1 MENVKTQIIFELD
14 GKQLVKNV
22 EPITIITYDN
32 NNENILREDELTEG
46 YFWMHEHDE
55 NGKLLKSVKTDSLT
69 NQILDERTAADGV
82 KKNPDG
88 LIEETYHSE
97 DGLIIGYKH
106 IKDGIVIYEM
116 YRERDSNKKFKYD
129 RNLIKGVLTEIWY
142 PIPGNKKIADIKIT
156 ENGKVITGKRTWSE
170 KDHMYTEEFS
180 DGSKGF
186 AQWTEDDSKLL
197 HLVERTGSEQINTL
211 DNNGNIKS
219 MKFSN
224 WEGYESYIDHILN
237 DSLSYTISIKDGIR
251 EEKITETE
259 FSPEGKKIRTITYKV
274 RRSD

>member
-1 MENVKTQIIFELD
+1 MENVKTQITFELD

-32 NNENILREDELTEG
+32 NENILREDELTEG
-46 YFWMHEHDE
+46 YFWLHEHDE

-69 NQILDERTAADGV
+69 NKILDERTAADRV

-129 RNLIKGVLTEIWY
+129 RNLKKGVLTEIWY

-156 ENGKVITGKRTWSE
+156 ENGKVIKGKRTWSE

-186 AQWTEDDSKLL
+186 AQWTEDNSKLL
-197 HLVERTGSEQINTL
+197 HLVERTGSEQVNTL
-211 DNNGNIKS
+211 DGNGNIKS
-219 MKFSN
+219 MRFSN
-224 WEGYESYIDHILN
+224 WEGYELYIDHILS
-237 DSLSYTISIKDGIR
+237 DSLSYTISVKDGIR

-274 RRSD
+274 RWSD

>member
-1 MENVKTQIIFELD
+1 MENVKTQITFELD

-32 NNENILREDELTEG
+32 NENILREDELTEG
-46 YFWMHEHDE
+46 FFWMHEHDA
-55 NGKLLKSVKTDSLT
+55 NGNLVKSIKKDTRT
-69 NQILDERTAADGV
+69 NKILDERTAADGV

-186 AQWTEDDSKLL
+186 AQWTEDNSKLL
-197 HLVERTGSEQINTL
+197 HLVERTGSEQVNTL
-211 DNNGNIKS
+211 DGNGNIKS
-219 MKFSN
+219 MRFSN

-237 DSLSYTISIKDGIR
+237 DTLSYTISVKDGIR
-251 EEKITETE
+251 EEKITEIE
-259 FSPEGKKIRTITYKV
+259 LSPEGKKIRTITYKV
-274 RRSD
+274 RWSD

>member
-1 MENVKTQIIFELD
+1 MENAKTQITFELD
-14 GKQLVKNV
+14 GEQLIKNV
-22 EPITIITYDN
+22 KPIRIITYDN
-32 NNENILREDELTEG
+32 NENILKENELTEG
-46 YFWMHEHDE
+46 YSWLHEHDE
-55 NGKLLKSVKTDSLT
+55 NGKLLKSVKTDTVT
-69 NQILDERTAADGV
+69 NKILDERSAADGV

-88 LIEETYHSE
+88 LIEETFHSE
-97 DGLIIGYKH
+97 DGLIFGYKH

-129 RNLIKGVLTEIWY
+129 RILEKGVMTEIWY

-156 ENGKVITGKRTWSE
+156 EKGKVITGKRTWSE

-186 AQWTEDDSKLL
+186 ARWTEDDSKLL
-197 HLVERTGSEQINTL
+197 HLVNRTGAEQINTL
-211 DNNGNIKS
+211 DGNGNIKS
-219 MKFSN
+219 MRFSN

-237 DSLSYTISIKDGIR
+237 DSLSYTISVKDGIR

-259 FSPEGKKIRTITYKV
+259 LSPEGKKIRTITYKV
-274 RRSD
+274 I

>member
-1 MENVKTQIIFELD
+1 MENVKTQITFELD

-32 NNENILREDELTEG
+32 NENILREDELTEG
-46 YFWMHEHDE
+46 YFWMHEHDA
-55 NGKLLKSVKTDSLT
+55 NGNLVKSIKKDTRT
-69 NQILDERTAADGV
+69 NQILEERFAADGV

-88 LIEETYHSE
+88 IIEETYHSE

-129 RNLIKGVLTEIWY
+129 RNLKKGVMTEIWY
-142 PIPGNKKIADIKIT
+142 PIPGNKKIADKKIT
-156 ENGKVITGKRTWSE
+156 KNGKVITGKRTWSE

-186 AQWTEDDSKLL
+186 AQWTEDNSKLL
-197 HLVERTGSEQINTL
+197 LLVERTGSEQVNTL
-211 DNNGNIKS
+211 DGNGNIKS
-219 MKFSN
+219 MRFSN

-237 DSLSYTISIKDGIR
+237 DSLSYTISVKDGIR

-259 FSPEGKKIRTITYKV
+259 LSPEGKKIRTFTYKV

>member
-1 MENVKTQIIFELD
+1 MENVKTQITFELD

-22 EPITIITYDN
+22 EPITIIAYD

-46 YFWMHEHDE
+46 YFWLHEHDA
-55 NGKLLKSVKTDSLT
+55 NGNLVKSIKKDTRT
-69 NQILDERTAADGV
+69 NKILDERTAADGV

-129 RNLIKGVLTEIWY
+129 RNLKKGVMTEIWY

-186 AQWTEDDSKLL
+186 AQWTEDNSRLL

-211 DNNGNIKS
+211 DGNGNIKS

-259 FSPEGKKIRTITYKV
+259 LSPEGKKIRTITYKV
-274 RRSD
+274 I

>member
-1 MENVKTQIIFELD
+1 MENVKTQITFELD

-32 NNENILREDELTEG
+32 NENILREDELTEG
-46 YFWMHEHDE
+46 YFWMHEHDA
-55 NGKLLKSVKTDSLT
+55 NGNLVKSIKKDTRT

-88 LIEETYHSE
+88 IIEETYHSE
-97 DGLIIGYKH
+97 DDLIIGYKH

-129 RNLIKGVLTEIWY
+129 RNLKKGVMTEIWY

-156 ENGKVITGKRTWSE
+156 ENGKVITGKRIWSE

-186 AQWTEDDSKLL
+186 AQWTEDNSKLL

-237 DSLSYTISIKDGIR
+237 DTLSYTISVKDGIR

>member
-1 MENVKTQIIFELD
+1 MENTKTQITFELD
-14 GKQLVKNV
+14 GEQLIKNV
-22 EPITIITYDN
+22 EPIRIITYDN
-32 NNENILREDELTEG
+32 DENIVKEDELTEG
-46 YFWMHEHDE
+46 YFWLHEHDE
-55 NGKLLKSVKTDSLT
+55 NGNLMKSIKKDTRT
-69 NQILDERTAADGV
+69 NQILEERFDTDGV

-129 RNLIKGVLTEIWY
+129 RNLKKGVLTEIWY

-186 AQWTEDDSKLL
+186 AQWTEDNSKLL
-197 HLVERTGSEQINTL
+197 HLVERTGSEQVNTL
-211 DNNGNIKS
+211 DGNGNIKS
-219 MKFSN
+219 MRFSN

-259 FSPEGKKIRTITYKV
+259 LSPEGKKIRTITYKV
-274 RRSD
+274 I

>member
-1 MENVKTQIIFELD
+1 MENVKTQITFELD

-32 NNENILREDELTEG
+32 NENILREDELTEG
-46 YFWMHEHDE
+46 YFWMHEHDA
-55 NGKLLKSVKTDSLT
+55 NGNLVKSIKKDTRT
-69 NQILDERTAADGV
+69 NQILEERFAADGV

-88 LIEETYHSE
+88 IIEETYHSE

-129 RNLIKGVLTEIWY
+129 RNLKKGVMTEIWY

-156 ENGKVITGKRTWSE
+156 VNGKVITGKRTWSE

-186 AQWTEDDSKLL
+186 AQWTDDNSKLL
-197 HLVERTGSEQINTL
+197 HLVERTGSEQVNTF
-211 DNNGNIKS
+211 DGNGNIKS
-219 MKFSN
+219 IRFSN
-224 WEGYESYIDHILN
+224 WKGYESYIDHILN
-237 DSLSYTISIKDGIR
+237 DSLSYTISVKDGIR

-259 FSPEGKKIRTITYKV
+259 FSPEGKKVKTVTYKV
-274 RRSD
+274 I

>member
-1 MENVKTQIIFELD
+1 MENTKTQITFELD
-14 GKQLVKNV
+14 GEQLIKNV
-22 EPITIITYDN
+22 EPIRIITYDN
-32 NNENILREDELTEG
+32 NENIWKENELTEG
-46 YFWMHEHDE
+46 YSWLHEHDE
-55 NGKLLKSVKTDSLT
+55 NGKLLKSVKTDTVT
-69 NQILDERTAADGV
+69 NKILDERSAADGV

-88 LIEETYHSE
+88 LIEEVYHSE
-97 DGLIIGYKH
+97 DGLIFGYKH

-116 YRERDSNKKFKYD
+116 YREKDSNKRFKYD
-129 RNLIKGVLTEIWY
+129 RILEKGVMTEIWY

-186 AQWTEDDSKLL
+186 AQWTEDNSKLL
-197 HLVERTGSEQINTL
+197 HLVERTGSEQVNTF
-211 DNNGNIKS
+211 DGNGNIKS
-219 MKFSN
+219 IRFSN
-224 WEGYESYIDHILN
+224 WKGYESYIDHILN
-237 DSLSYTISIKDGIR
+237 DSLSYTISVKDGIR

-259 FSPEGKKIRTITYKV
+259 LSPEGKKIRTITYKV

>member
-1 MENVKTQIIFELD
+1 MENTKTQITFELD

-22 EPITIITYDN
+22 EPIRIITYDN
-32 NNENILREDELTEG
+32 NENILKEDELTEG
-46 YFWMHEHDE
+46 YFWLHEHDT
-55 NGKLLKSVKTDSLT
+55 NGKLVKSIKTDTRT
-69 NQILDERTAADGV
+69 NQIIEERFAADRV
-82 KKNPDG
+82 QKNPDG

-97 DGLIIGYKH
+97 DGLIFGYKH

-116 YRERDSNKKFKYD
+116 YRERDSNKRFKYD
-129 RNLIKGVLTEIWY
+129 RTLEKGVMTEIWY
-142 PIPGNKKIADIKIT
+142 TIPGNRKMADIKIT

-186 AQWTEDDSKLL
+186 AQWTEDNSKLL
-197 HLVERTGSEQINTL
+197 HLVERTGSEQVNTL
-211 DNNGNIKS
+211 DGNGNIKS
-219 MKFSN
+219 MRFSN

-237 DSLSYTISIKDGIR
+237 DSLSYTISVKDGIR

-259 FSPEGKKIRTITYKV
+259 LSPEGKKVKTVTYKV
-274 RRSD
+274 I